1 MTSKTDLIARIG
13 LLSEQLGRE
22 LPRTGTVAELEMVI
36 ASAEAEVEML
46 SEPADEQGE
55 IICEDLTE
63 GAGTQ
68 AGDANETDSEP
79 GATRPVRLSTT
90 LDIYHYMNGKRVREI
105 VAAGREIVIDS
116 SEADALIA
124 AGHAGAQ

>member
-13 LLSEQLGRE
+13 SLSEQLGRE

-46 SEPADEQGE
+46 SESADEQGE
-55 IICEDLTE
+55 IIREDLTE
-63 GAGTQ
+63 GAGAQ
-68 AGDANETDSEP
+68 AGSADETDSEP
-79 GATRPVRLSTT
+79 GAIRPVRLSTT
-90 LDIYHYMNGKRVREI
+90 LDIYHYMNGERVREI

-116 SEADALIA
+116 SEACALIA
-124 AGHAGAQ
+124 AGHAGAL